1 MNGYYSAIKKDE
13 TLPFTSM
20 GMELEGIMLSKI
32 SQSEKYNYHMVSLM
46 WNVRNSTED
55 HGGREGKWNGKTSE
69 KETNHERLSTIGNKR
84 LLEGGGW
91 QDGVTQ

>member
-1 MNGYYSAIKKDE
+1 MDGTGGYYAEQNKSIRQRQ
-13 TLPFTSM
+13 LYGFT
-20 GMELEGIMLSKI
+20 
-32 SQSEKYNYHMVSLM
+32 HM
-46 WNVRNSTED
+46 WNIRNSTED
-55 HGGREGKWNGKTSE
+55 HRGREGKLNGKKSE